1 MVRTKIGAIP
11 QDDHQNP
18 LVRSNGK
25 SRLAT
30 VSWEQKLTAQRAA
43 AIAKWKTI
51 SAVSLTSFQFG
62 LQMQLDNSDVG
73 DVLDDIFAGKATST
87 LHARA
92 DTMLRFLAWCRKSGH
107 TAIPFSETVVYA
119 FIQDEGSRSAATFP
133 RSFCCALA
141 FVGHVLE
148 CPSALECVA
157 SRRVTGHAAKCY
169 KEKRMLVQKPPL
181 KAEHVRML
189 ENVVLGEVPHVKP
202 QDRIAAG
209 FFLFMVYARA
219 RFSDAQAAA
228 AVVLDTV
235 SSGDTVYGFVEAQIH
250 RSKSAF
256 NLERKTRYLPM
267 AAPVRGLSY
276 RPWAL
281 AWMELIESE
290 NLPLGKGRPLLPSPT
305 EKGWSSLPVTASVA
319 AVWLKNLLRAAGSS
333 VPAAAA
339 YGTHSCKATVLSWVA
354 KAGVARELRAILGYH
369 ARGVGG
375 TELVYARDNMAH
387 PLREMDKVLEDIR
400 NNKFFPDHTRSG
412 MYRPDAEEERWS
424 AELEDSDC
432 SSSEDSVDEE
442 DLEHVVVE
450 AATDAIMPEWT
461 GNFDLGKMDGFVYFR
476 HPMSRVI
483 HATADESGTHFLC
496 GRDVSTAYLRMAGR
510 PKVLHPTC
518 KQCFGRNL
526 IKDRVG

>member
-1 MVRTKIGAIP
+1 MASSSSGGRELGGDSLQQFQALVQSDQKVETEVFDFEVYSEFVLNAKRHLIAAPKKFPWDHRLKMPKVFHEMPKPVPTVFTPDWERVVRTKIGAIP

-92 DTMLRFLAWCRKSGH
+92 DIMLRFLAWCRKSGH

-181 KAEHVRML
+181 KVEHVRML
-189 ENVVLGEVPHVKP
+189 
-202 QDRIAAG
+202 
-209 FFLFMVYARA
+209 
-219 RFSDAQAAA
+219 
-228 AVVLDTV
+228 
-235 SSGDTVYGFVEAQIH
+235 
-250 RSKSAF
+250 
-256 NLERKTRYLPM
+256 
-267 AAPVRGLSY
+267 
-276 RPWAL
+276 
-281 AWMELIESE
+281 
-290 NLPLGKGRPLLPSPT
+290 
-305 EKGWSSLPVTASVA
+305 
-319 AVWLKNLLRAAGSS
+319 
-333 VPAAAA
+333 
-339 YGTHSCKATVLSWVA
+339 
-354 KAGVARELRAILGYH
+354 
-369 ARGVGG
+369 
-375 TELVYARDNMAH
+375 
-387 PLREMDKVLEDIR
+387 
-400 NNKFFPDHTRSG
+400 
-412 MYRPDAEEERWS
+412 
-424 AELEDSDC
+424 
-432 SSSEDSVDEE
+432 
-442 DLEHVVVE
+442 
-450 AATDAIMPEWT
+450 
-461 GNFDLGKMDGFVYFR
+461 
-476 HPMSRVI
+476 
-483 HATADESGTHFLC
+483 
-496 GRDVSTAYLRMAGR
+496 
-510 PKVLHPTC
+510 
-518 KQCFGRNL
+518 
-526 IKDRVG
+526 